1 MKLIIDR
8 FEGNYAVVETE
19 NKKMFNLPKE
29 ILPSDAKEG
38 DVISIIIDH
47 TTTKE
52 RKEKISRLMDD
63 LWN

>member
-1 MKLIIDR
+1 
-8 FEGNYAVVETE
+8 
-19 NKKMFNLPKE
+19 MFNLPKE